1 MNETLAHQLHPHRT
15 VVTSFTPR
23 QTPTQNDLFEIA
35 DASSLYYDD
44 GDWVLSVHSS
54 PSYISCALSNG
65 EIQVYDPRRLHVLRS
80 IPKMH
85 GPKGMVSD
93 LVGAP
98 PQQHADHVL
107 VSSGTDGK
115 VCVMDLRQQQSTA
128 PSLSLSLPHSHEEAL
143 SVSLGFDG
151 NLAAVGSS
159 KAKIHFY
166 DLRQASAPLGSY
178 TNSHTDE
185 VTRVRFQHTPQYSFA
200 SSNNDAASSGWL
212 LSGSEDGLA
221 CVFDTTQPSEEAA
234 LKSVMNAQTSIRQI
248 GFFGPSLEGVYCLT
262 GSETVSLWNWE
273 LAQCVA
279 DCSDIRQKLDADYL
293 VNAHWDHNRKELSI
307 LAGCANGDAC
317 LSTMSVAQSNPQLT
331 TTHRFAGG
339 HRGVIR
345 DWRPISAG
353 LLVTVGEDARMCEW
367 NLTGRQSHAT
377 NGTATG
383 VAKVSGRGY
392 GVNQLQQQHNLL
404 DPSQRKTGG
413 GPVRRPRNKQR
424 GAAPY

>member
-1 MNETLAHQLHPHRT
+1 MNETLAHQLKPSRT
-15 VVTSFTPR
+15 VVTSFNPR
-23 QTPTQNDLFEIA
+23 QTPTANPSSGIA

-44 GDWVLSVHSS
+44 GDWVMSVHSS

-65 EIQVYDPRRLHVLRS
+65 EIQVYDPRRLHVLQTFS
-80 IPKMH
+80 KLH
-85 GPKGMVSD
+85 GPKGMITD

-98 PQQHADHVL
+98 PQQHANHIL

-128 PSLSLSLPHSHEEAL
+128 PSVLLSLPHSHEEAL

-185 VTRVRFQHTPQYSFA
+185 VTRVRFQHTPQYNFA
-200 SSNNDAASSGWL
+200 ASNNNAASSGWL

-234 LKSVMNAQTSIRQI
+234 LKSVMNVQTSLRHV
-248 GFFGPSLEGVYCLT
+248 GFFGPNLEGVYCLT

-273 LAQCVA
+273 SAQCVA
-279 DCSDIRQKLDADYL
+279 NCSDIRQKLGADYL
-293 VNAHWDHNRKELSI
+293 VNAHWDHSRNELSI
-307 LAGCANGDAC
+307 MAGCANGDAC
-317 LSTMSVAQSNPQLT
+317 LSSMGVAQSSPQLT

-339 HRGVIR
+339 HRGVVR

-377 NGTATG
+377 SGTGTG
-383 VAKVSGRGY
+383 VTKVSGRGF
-392 GVNQLQQQHNLL
+392 GANQQQQQQQNL
-404 DPSQRKTGG
+404 STGG
-413 GPVRRPRNKQR
+413 GPMRRPRNKQR